1 MIYDGSSFKEHP
13 KSFLKISGERMELAW
28 KLRWHNPIKITN
40 LNNFNLT
47 IKVPFLEE
55 VLKELDLAFSLD
67 DPVFLAFDAFNVSS
81 DFDLDKRQQC
91 VNVLATFY
99 GEPKSSTFN
108 NETNTV
114 EPIIDKLGLSQD
126 EIVFLRF

>member
-1 MIYDGSSFKEHP
+1 M
-13 KSFLKISGERMELAW
+13 
-28 KLRWHNPIKITN
+28 
-40 LNNFNLT
+40 
-47 IKVPFLEE
+47 EE

-126 EIVFLRF
+126 EVIFLRF